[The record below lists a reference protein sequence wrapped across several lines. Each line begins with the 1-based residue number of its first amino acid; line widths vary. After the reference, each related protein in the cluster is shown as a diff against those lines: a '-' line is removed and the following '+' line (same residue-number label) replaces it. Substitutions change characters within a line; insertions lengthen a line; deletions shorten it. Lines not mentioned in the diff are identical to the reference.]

1 METCGVTIDV
11 WQGGMERE
19 REKER
24 ESTGRGQRDSIIRGQ
39 GERPR
44 GKQTL
49 KRIPLAIS
57 HLGSKN

>member
-1 METCGVTIDV
+1 MGLLLMFDREG
-11 WQGGMERE
+11 WRE

-39 GERPR
+39 GERQR
-44 GKQTL
+44 GKQNL

>member
-1 METCGVTIDV
+1 MCADMTHLTLLTQVLS
-11 WQGGMERE
+11 E

-39 GERPR
+39 GERQR
-44 GKQTL
+44 GKQNL